1 MNNINA
7 QIAEIVA
14 EYTDS
19 PQVDFS
25 MANSFEDLGIDSLSL
40 VEIIFDI
47 EEQFDIKIPA
57 EAELQALGLPISTFT
72 DVVAIVQ
79 HLVEKK

>member
-7 QIAEIVA
+7 KIADIVA
-14 EYTDS
+14 EYTES
-19 PQVDFS
+19 PQLDFS
-25 MANSFEDLGIDSLSL
+25 AANNFEDLGIDSLSL

-47 EEQFDIKIPA
+47 EEQFDIKIPSETEL
-57 EAELQALGLPISTFT
+57 EAQGLPLSTFT